1 MAISLKSHSL
11 SVGKNKLTAR
21 DILVL
26 GLMGAILTIAQV
38 ALAIIPNVE
47 LVSLLIIVFT
57 LVAGK
62 KVFNIIYVF
71 VLAEGLIYGFGLWWI
86 NYLYVWAVLAG
97 VVLILRKNESILIWS
112 MLSGLFGLF
121 FGSLCAIPYFFM
133 GGIGAA
139 VSYWVNGII
148 FDLIHCVGNVIAAL
162 VLFRPAY
169 KIVNASYKNT
179 IKLPMIEPVKA
190 HQQLL
195 PENVYN
201 KERGASNG

>member
-1 MAISLKSHSL
+1 MKSRSM
-11 SVGKNKLTAR
+11 SAGKNKLTAR
-21 DILVL
+21 DILVI

-62 KVFNIIYVF
+62 KIFYIIYVF
-71 VLAEGLIYGFGLWWI
+71 VLADGLIYGFGLWWV
-86 NYLYVWAVLAG
+86 NYLYVWAILAS
-97 VVLILRKNESILIWS
+97 VVLIFRKNQSVIIWS
-112 MLSGLFGLF
+112 IISGLFGLL
-121 FGSLCAIPYFFM
+121 FGSFCAIPYFFM

-148 FDLIHCVGNVIAAL
+148 FDLIHCVGNVIAVL

-169 KIVNASYKNT
+169 KIVDASYTN
-179 IKLPMIEPVKA
+179 EV
-190 HQQLL
+190 Q
-195 PENVYN
+195 YN
-201 KERGASNG
+201 LSSQRDKERGASNG

>member
-1 MAISLKSHSL
+1 MSA
-11 SVGKNKLTAR
+11 GKNKLTAR
-21 DILVL
+21 DILVI

-62 KVFNIIYVF
+62 KIFYIIYVF
-71 VLAEGLIYGFGLWWI
+71 VLADGLIYGFGLWWV
-86 NYLYVWAVLAG
+86 NYLYVWAILAS
-97 VVLILRKNESILIWS
+97 VVLIFRKNQSVIIWS
-112 MLSGLFGLF
+112 IISGLFGLL
-121 FGSLCAIPYFFM
+121 FGSFCAIPYFFM

-148 FDLIHCVGNVIAAL
+148 FDLIHCVGNVIAVL

-169 KIVNASYKNT
+169 KIVDASYTN
-179 IKLPMIEPVKA
+179 EV
-190 HQQLL
+190 Q
-195 PENVYN
+195 YN
-201 KERGASNG
+201 LSSQRDKERGASNG